1 MSPLEAVFKT
11 KTTAFSNQILDETQ
25 LSCLLRFLIPYRK
38 LFSLLLYLSLKEKPS
53 RSGKVQLGQAY
64 TSSCIWPHLR
74 TTLPSM
80 QVFSCLVCLKG
91 TGDIKSKSHQKKSFR
106 EV

>member
-38 LFSLLLYLSLKEKPS
+38 LFSLLLYFSLKEKPS

-74 TTLPSM
+74 TTLSIAQYASLQLP
-80 QVFSCLVCLKG
+80 CLSE
-91 TGDIKSKSHQKKSFR
+91 GDWRH
-106 EV
+106 